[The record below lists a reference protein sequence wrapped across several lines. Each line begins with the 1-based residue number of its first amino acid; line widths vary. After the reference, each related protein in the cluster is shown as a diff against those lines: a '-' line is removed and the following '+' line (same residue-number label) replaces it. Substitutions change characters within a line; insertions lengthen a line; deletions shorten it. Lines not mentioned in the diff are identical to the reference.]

1 MAVSYTHLDV
11 YKRQL
16 TILVQ
21 VFLTRWLLRRH
32 GVAPLLLLPAIA
44 ILIGFSLLTLSPLP
58 ILVAIVQVVTRAGE
72 FSLAKPA
79 RETLYTRVDRESR
92 YKATVSY
99 THLIGYRAREAE
111 PDCLDVA

>member
-1 MAVSYTHLDV
+1 MLMFFGVGVGTLLYNEQAAIARKYFLEDDARTAFYANIDLAVNA
-11 YKRQL
+11 L

-58 ILVAIVQVVTRAGE
+58 ILVAIC
-72 FSLAKPA
+72 L
-79 RETLYTRVDRESR
+79 LYTSR
-92 YKATVSY
+92 CV
-99 THLIGYRAREAE
+99 
-111 PDCLDVA
+111 